1 MSQGYGASV
10 HINLL
15 RVKFQLVHAVHVHR
29 SESFIDLQYG
39 PSSSEAGPLFFHQ
52 AYLEQI
58 YIFLRKAK
66 LCQDFRNG
74 NSRSNAHD
82 TGSQTCTCRLE

>member
-15 RVKFQLVHAVHVHR
+15 RVKFQLAHAVHVHR
-29 SESFIDLQYG
+29 SESFIDLRAIVTLK
-39 PSSSEAGPLFFHQ
+39 PDLCLFHQ

-66 LCQDFRNG
+66 LCQYFWNG
-74 NSRSNAHD
+74 NSRSNAHN
-82 TGSQTCTCRLE
+82 TGSQTCVYRLK